1 MTTPTITVIQLEP
14 SQLQAML
21 DAAVEKAVESCARK
35 TGQEIGVKELAK
47 LLNCS
52 ERTVRNRELA
62 GTLPPR
68 YGAKWL
74 KEDFLRWQRD
84 KRQEH

>member
-1 MTTPTITVIQLEP
+1 MAAPTVTVIQLEP

-21 DAAVEKAVESCARK
+21 DAAVEKALESFANK

-47 LLNCS
+47 LLDCS

-62 GTLPPR
+62 GTLPSR
-68 YGAKWL
+68 HGSKWL
-74 KEDFLRWQRD
+74 KADILRWQRD
-84 KRQEH
+84 RHASR

>member
-1 MTTPTITVIQLEP
+1 MTMPTITVIQLEP

-21 DAAVEKAVESCARK
+21 DAAVEKALESLASK

-47 LLNCS
+47 LLDCS

-62 GTLPPR
+62 GTVPPR
-68 YGAKWL
+68 HGSKWL
-74 KEDFLRWQRD
+74 KVDILRWQRER
-84 KRQEH
+84 RQAR